1 MSPRYLDHLRLDSTM
16 LAILVLK
23 SPSCLTFY
31 MELEEEKVV
40 EFLLDATHVKEE
52 KDKDSVSVSKY
63 Y

>member
-1 MSPRYLDHLRLDSTM
+1 M